1 MQPILVGQQLQKLL
15 TSSHFSPN
23 NPKQHLRG
31 QALLDNND
39 VWMQQKIIL
48 LTYYRERGKCS
59 KLLDHKSKP
68 IKKLQ
73 SDALGDY

>member
-1 MQPILVGQQLQKLL
+1 MQPILVGRQLQKLL
-15 TSSHFSPN
+15 TSSRISPN

-31 QALLDNND
+31 QALLGNKD
-39 VWMQQKIIL
+39 VWMCQKIIL
-48 LTYYRERGKCS
+48 LRYYREREKCS
-59 KLLDHKSKP
+59 KLLVHKSKP